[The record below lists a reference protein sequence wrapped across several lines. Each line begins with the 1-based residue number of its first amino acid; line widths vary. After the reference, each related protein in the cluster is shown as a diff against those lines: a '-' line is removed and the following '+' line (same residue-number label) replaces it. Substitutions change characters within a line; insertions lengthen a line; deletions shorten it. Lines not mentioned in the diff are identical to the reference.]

1 MVIAIASARKS
12 SRGRPR
18 IDATPVNV
26 RLPPEQLAPL
36 DAWIAAQPDPKPSR
50 PEAIRKL
57 LDGALAEGASRFPFE
72 IPHIPF
78 SALGPG
84 ELTPAGLKTSLNEWV
99 AQVAGQDEDLQR
111 AVRSIVAMI
120 LIGEGYG
127 REAVEAV
134 KVQSPA

>member
-57 LDGALAEGASRFPFE
+57 LDGAFAEGASRFPFE
-72 IPHIPF
+72 LPHIPF
-78 SALGPG
+78 NTLGPG
-84 ELTPAGLKTSLNEWV
+84 ELTLGGLKAALAEWV
-99 AQVAGQDEDLQR
+99 AHVAGQDKDLQH
-111 AVRSIVAMI
+111 AVRGMVAMI
-120 LIGEGYG
+120 LIDEGYG
-127 REAVEAV
+127 REAPEAV
-134 KVQSPA
+134 KEQSPA